1 MRWDALF
8 DDLEA
13 QWSAQQ
19 AHQLEADVAQAVEW
33 ERAQILLVNRLRAG
47 VGAQLQLKL
56 QGGSERSLLVQSVG
70 ADWVSGHAGA
80 QSLLIPVRAIA
91 SVEALPSRAQP
102 ETSGARRLLGIGSP
116 LRALARSR
124 ETVTVEGPGGELGHG
139 VITGVSAD
147 HLDVAVP
154 GSSVPAVRTQPR
166 IRTIALAS
174 VVLVRSM

>member
-1 MRWDALF
+1 MRWEALF

-33 ERAQILLVNRLRAG
+33 ERAQILLVDRLRAS
-47 VGAQLQLKL
+47 VGMQLQLRL
-56 QGGSERSLLVQSVG
+56 RGGSERSLLVHRVG

-80 QSLLIPVRAIA
+80 QSLLIPVGAIV
-91 SVEALPSRAQP
+91 SVEALPSRVQS
-102 ETSGARRLLGIGSP
+102 ETTPARRLLGIGTP

-124 ETVTVEGPGGELGHG
+124 EAVTVEDPGGELGHG
-139 VITGVSAD
+139 VITRVGAD
-147 HLDVAVP
+147 HLDVSVP
-154 GSSVPAVRTQPR
+154 GASATAGRRQSRR
-166 IRTIALAS
+166 RTIALAS